1 MAWDLERMF
10 AMKCT
15 VWIKRMLPIVGAL
28 TVLIAMVAY
37 ISSKL
42 ISERAYRQKWEE
54 YDECGL
60 A

>member
-1 MAWDLERMF
+1 
-10 AMKCT
+10 MKCT
-15 VWIKRMLPIVGAL
+15 IWIKRMLPIVAAL